1 MTTSPESYITP
12 EMRAAIVTTSDPLV
26 SPPVSLSEI
35 RRFAMAAYWPKIPPR
50 RFWDE
55 QYARETK
62 AGEIVAPAEYN
73 PFAWMIGR
81 AHIGPQPDHLDAE
94 QARLEEN
101 RQIRPPGAPER
112 YLFGGMTAEYH
123 APMRVGD
130 VITSIISLADLFE
143 RTGRVGLMLFYVTEE
158 RWTNQNG
165 DLVKTV
171 RSDNILY

>member
-1 MTTSPESYITP
+1 
-12 EMRAAIVTTSDPLV
+12 
-26 SPPVSLSEI
+26 
-35 RRFAMAAYWPKIPPR
+35 
-50 RFWDE
+50 
-55 QYARETK
+55 
-62 AGEIVAPAEYN
+62 
-73 PFAWMIGR
+73 
-81 AHIGPQPDHLDAE
+81 
-94 QARLEEN
+94 
-101 RQIRPPGAPER
+101 
-112 YLFGGMTAEYH
+112 MTAQYH